1 MIDVQIIPI
10 LEDNYAYLL
19 QADDGTTAIVDPGE
33 ASPIMDVLKE
43 RDLTLDYVI
52 NTHHHWDHT
61 DGNEELME
69 RYGAQLVAPAA
80 EAEKISKVDI
90 KLAERDVFML
100 GEDRLETFETPGHTA
115 GHICLYA
122 PESKVVFTGDTLFL
136 MGCGRLFEGT
146 AKQMWNSFQKL
157 KTLPDETKIY
167 CGHEYTLSLGEF
179 CLRIEPENE
188 DLRTRLKTVRDLR
201 AHNKPT
207 IPGTMGEEKR
217 TNLFMRAESP
227 ERFAEIRRLR
237 DNS

>member
-1 MIDVQIIPI
+1 
-10 LEDNYAYLL
+10 
-19 QADDGTTAIVDPGE
+19 
-33 ASPIMDVLKE
+33 
-43 RDLTLDYVI
+43 
-52 NTHHHWDHT
+52 
-61 DGNEELME
+61 
-69 RYGAQLVAPAA
+69 
-80 EAEKISKVDI
+80 
-90 KLAERDVFML
+90 
-100 GEDRLETFETPGHTA
+100 
-115 GHICLYA
+115 
-122 PESKVVFTGDTLFL
+122 
-136 MGCGRLFEGT
+136 
-146 AKQMWNSFQKL
+146 MWNSFQKL